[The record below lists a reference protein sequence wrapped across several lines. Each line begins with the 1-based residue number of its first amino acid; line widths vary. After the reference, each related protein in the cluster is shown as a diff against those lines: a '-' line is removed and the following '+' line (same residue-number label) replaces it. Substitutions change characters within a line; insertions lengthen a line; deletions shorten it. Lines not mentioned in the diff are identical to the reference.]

1 MSKIIDFIKKNYAF
15 SILIVLIIIA
25 ITIFVIFKL
34 TNKQNLEW
42 TPIEGEVFYEIKK
55 HEANE
60 YKIISVEDQDIA
72 NAYYREWIYLVIN
85 KPEEAYKMLG
95 SKSKKEYDT
104 FEKFKAWID
113 QFKTVKTKD
122 NVITAYSYKKS
133 GANNQFIVRSSEN
146 MRYRFTENSVWN
158 FKVDILGQER
168 VIKST
173 KLVTKKR

>member
-85 KPEEAYKMLG
+85 KP
-95 SKSKKEYDT
+95 D
-104 FEKFKAWID
+104 
-113 QFKTVKTKD
+113 KTKD